1 MSVVSL
7 NFIHNC
13 SFCQG
18 IPCQPQ
24 PETKKYLTETKKIK
38 KNEFDQIW
46 SNLIKFN
53 FFWKHDHECWH
64 VFLGMKCV
72 GFPFEIVFHGC
83 YLFLFLPRTWFQCW
97 VCSVVPM
104 GSNVFGLTALGIC
117 RLLAQKDN
125 ASKGNEK
132 ESLAQR
138 ESKCNEG
145 DEINES
151 QTLAKRVQKYDR
163 KRNRV
168 QHRQETSCQKGSKDY
183 EAEKSQPS
191 QTGEAHFGWKGSE
204 SIWEIPRTLMRQ
216 LQT

>member
-1 MSVVSL
+1 M
-7 NFIHNC
+7 
-13 SFCQG
+13 
-18 IPCQPQ
+18 
-24 PETKKYLTETKKIK
+24 
-38 KNEFDQIW
+38 
-46 SNLIKFN
+46 
-53 FFWKHDHECWH
+53 FF
-64 VFLGMKCV
+64 FGMKCV

-125 ASKGNEK
+125 APKGNEK

-168 QHRQETSCQKGSKDY
+168 QHRQETSCQKGPKDY

-191 QTGEAHFGWKGSE
+191 QTGEAHFG
-204 SIWEIPRTLMRQ
+204 
-216 LQT
+216 

>member
-1 MSVVSL
+1 MV
-7 NFIHNC
+7 
-13 SFCQG
+13 
-18 IPCQPQ
+18 
-24 PETKKYLTETKKIK
+24 
-38 KNEFDQIW
+38 
-46 SNLIKFN
+46 
-53 FFWKHDHECWH
+53 
-64 VFLGMKCV
+64 
-72 GFPFEIVFHGC
+72 VFHGC
-83 YLFLFLPRTWFQCW
+83 YLFLFLPRAWFQCW

-191 QTGEAHFGWKGSE
+191 QTGEAHFG
-204 SIWEIPRTLMRQ
+204 
-216 LQT
+216 